1 MKYSLYEMAMT
12 PLLVLILSFGSMG
25 LVSCTPHMGEYVPR
39 MREYKP
45 SVQFAAETE
54 TPSEGAI
61 WTPNRLGNFLFADQR
76 AMRVGDIVTIEVR
89 ETADA
94 RRGASTTLDR
104 KSEMSNTI
112 SGFLGLIKYLK
123 PDLKAADLLGAKTAN
138 DFKGAG
144 ETSRTERF
152 KATVPATVKSVM
164 PNGNL
169 FVEGYRV
176 ILVNREE
183 HRFYISG
190 IIRPVDISEH
200 NTIPSTKI
208 AEAEIGFTGRGVISD
223 KQGPGVL
230 SRGLDQYN
238 PF

>member
-1 MKYSLYEMAMT
+1 MRYSLYEMVLV
-12 PLLVLILSFGSMG
+12 PLLTLVTVIGSMW
-25 LVSCTPHMGEYVPR
+25 LVSCTPQLGEYVPR
-39 MREYKP
+39 HRDYKTK
-45 SVQFAAETE
+45 VEFAET
-54 TPSEGAI
+54 SERPAPGAL
-61 WTPNRLGNFLFADQR
+61 WTPNRVGNFFFADQR
-76 AMRVGDIVTIEVR
+76 AMRVGDIVTVEVK

-94 RRGASTTLDR
+94 RRGASTSLGRQAEMTNAI
-104 KSEMSNTI
+104 SE
-112 SGFLGLIKYLK
+112 FLGALKYLQ
-123 PDLKAADLLGAKTAN
+123 PGLKGADMLGAKNKN
-138 DFKGAG
+138 DFKGTG
-144 ETSRTERF
+144 ETTRTERF
-152 KATVPATVKSVM
+152 KATVPATVLKVL

-190 IIRPVDISEH
+190 VVRPVDISDH
-200 NTIPSTKI
+200 NTIPSTRL

-230 SRGLDQYN
+230 SRGIDQYN

>member
-1 MKYSLYEMAMT
+1 MKYSLYEMVLV
-12 PLLVLILSFGSMG
+12 PLLTLMTVIGSMW
-25 LVSCTPHMGEYVPR
+25 LVSCTPQLGEYVPR
-39 MREYKP
+39 SREYKP
-45 SVQFAAETE
+45 KVEFAEV
-54 TPSEGAI
+54 SEKPVDGAI
-61 WTPNRLGNFLFADQR
+61 WTPNRIGNFFFADQR
-76 AMRVGDIVTIEVR
+76 AMRVGDIVTVEVM

-94 RRGASTTLDR
+94 RRGASTSLGRETD
-104 KSEMSNTI
+104 MSNKI
-112 SGFLGLIKYLK
+112 SEFLGLLK
-123 PDLKAADLLGAKTAN
+123 MLQPSLKNTDLLGAKTKN
-138 DFKGAG
+138 DFKGSG
-144 ETSRTERF
+144 QTSRTERF
-152 KATVPATVKSVM
+152 KATVPATVLKVL

-190 IIRPVDISEH
+190 VVRPVDITDH
-200 NTIPSTKI
+200 NTIKSTKL

-223 KQGPGVL
+223 KQGPGIL